1 MMELVSNLG
10 FPIAMCLLM
19 YTQMIKQNNQ
29 HQEEIS
35 TVKEAIANN
44 TIALTKLSEKLD
56 NAVRKEENNE

>member
-19 YTQMIKQNNQ
+19 YSQMIKQNNQ

>member
-19 YTQMIKQNNQ
+19 YSQMIKQNNQ

-35 TVKEAIANN
+35 SVKEAISNN

>member
-19 YTQMIKQNNQ
+19 YSQMIKQNNQ

-35 TVKEAIANN
+35 TVKEAISNN